1 MKAEQQIKE
10 KKEEL
15 IKKKLEIIQ
24 NYKDEIGKDE
34 EEAMYWAN
42 AMVHVD
48 IELSLLDWVLS

>member
-1 MKAEQQIKE
+1 MKSPEQIKE

-24 NYKDEIGKDE
+24 NYKNEIGKDE

-42 AMVHVD
+42 AMFHVD
-48 IELSLLDWVLS
+48 IELSLLDWVLN